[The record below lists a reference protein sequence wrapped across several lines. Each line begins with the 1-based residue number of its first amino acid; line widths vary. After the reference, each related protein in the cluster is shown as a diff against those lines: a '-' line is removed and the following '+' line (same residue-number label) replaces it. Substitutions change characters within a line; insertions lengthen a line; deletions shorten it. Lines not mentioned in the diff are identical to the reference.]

1 MTQLSGKDNKRGM
14 RTSPFF
20 AAAVVA
26 GILAISACAST
37 PTPPNRALQA
47 AESAITNAER
57 ARVADYASTELRE
70 AREKLAAAQAA
81 ARNEDMVKAGY
92 LAAEAQV
99 HAELATARAE
109 ELKAKAVNDDMQKS
123 IDTLKQEMQRTSGG
137 RT

>member
-1 MTQLSGKDNKRGM
+1 MTQLSGNYSETGM
-14 RTSPFF
+14 NTSPFL
-20 AAAVVA
+20 AAAVVVA
-26 GILAISACAST
+26 FLAISACAST

-81 ARNEDMVKAGY
+81 ARNEDMVKAAY
-92 LAAEAQV
+92 LAEEAQV

-109 ELKAKAVNDDMQKS
+109 ERKAKAINDEMQKS

>member
-1 MTQLSGKDNKRGM
+1 MIQLSGNYSERGM
-14 RTSPFF
+14 RTSPFT

-26 GILAISACAST
+26 CILAISACASA

-57 ARVADYASTELRE
+57 ERVADYASTELRL

-92 LAAEAQV
+92 LAAEARV
-99 HAELATARAE
+99 HADLATARAE
-109 ELKAKAVNDDMQKS
+109 ELKAKAINDEMKRS
-123 IDTLKQEMQRTSGG
+123 IETLRQEMQRTSGG

>member
-1 MTQLSGKDNKRGM
+1 MTQLSGNYSEKGM

-20 AAAVVA
+20 TAAAMAV
-26 GILAISACAST
+26 ILAISACASA

-57 ARVADYASTELRE
+57 ARVADYASTELRL

-92 LAAEAQV
+92 LAEEARV
-99 HAELATARAE
+99 HADLATARAE
-109 ELKAKAVNDDMQKS
+109 ELKAKAINDEMKRS
-123 IDTLKQEMQRTSGG
+123 IETLRQEMQRTSGG